1 MDWIAIGKWAAGIL
15 AAAIAAGIVI
25 KFTVNRHNSSKSSI
39 RVTSQKNNKAG
50 GDIIGG
56 DSVKKTTK

>member
-1 MDWIAIGKWAAGIL
+1 MDWIAICKWAAGAL
-15 AAAIAAGIVI
+15 AAAIGTGIVI

-39 RVTSQKNNKAG
+39 QITSQKNNKAG

-56 DSVKKTTK
+56 NSVKKTKE